1 MKQRYAIAIAGAA
14 VMLASPALA
23 GERWLVYTGGE
34 KPGRI
39 FVVVDETYLDAVP
52 FTEKTYK
59 LETVTVLE
67 NAKAPDWV
75 SSNMIIDCSRNTLEE
90 KLIQVS
96 PRGGKLTTAP
106 DQPAKQ
112 PTNAVGEALIA
123 FACDMGPKNS
133 EQRLAARKT
142 DLTDRGW
149 MYMGPVTTSDV
160 TDLAWN
166 SMWTD
171 GQRPASTPRSAAEL
185 EREMESLNARRQKAL
200 AETNAIAGEVVEAD
214 RKGQQRTAE
223 IMAQTEA
230 NGAIAKARKRR
241 EPAAVLRGIEPWIT
255 HGEAELVAS
264 WGPPTNFEDRAGK
277 RFLHYYKT
285 GVMLGPDPSQGCGA
299 GNMYVPDPNSKN
311 GGMMCVAG
319 GPPRS
324 ETPIE
329 CTASFELQDGIV
341 IDYVTKGT
349 EVTYSWG
356 GNGCAQLFGK

>member
-1 MKQRYAIAIAGAA
+1 MRKYGIALACTCA
-14 VMLASPALA
+14 MLASPARA

-34 KPGRI
+34 RPNRI

-52 FTEKTYK
+52 FAEKTYK
-59 LETVTVLE
+59 LETITVLE

-75 SSNMIIDCSRNTLEE
+75 SSNMIIDCDRNTLEE

-112 PTNAVGEALIA
+112 PTNPVGEALIA
-123 FACDMGPKNS
+123 FACDMGPRNS

-171 GQRPASTPRSAAEL
+171 GKRPASTPRSAAEL

-200 AETNAIAGEVVEAD
+200 AEAQAIAGEVVEAD
-214 RKGQQRTAE
+214 KRDQQRTAA
-223 IMAQTEA
+223 IMAETEA
-230 NGAIAKARKRR
+230 NGAVAKARKRR
-241 EPAAVLRGIEPWIT
+241 EPAAVVRALESWVT
-255 HGEAELVAS
+255 HSEAELVGS
-264 WGPPTNFEDRAGK
+264 WGPPTSFEDRAGT
-277 RFLHYYKT
+277 RFLRYYKT

-299 GNMYVPDPNSKN
+299 GNMYVPDPGSKN

-329 CTASFELQDGIV
+329 CTASFELRGGMIV
-341 IDYVTKGT
+341 DYATKGT

>member
-1 MKQRYAIAIAGAA
+1 MRKCAVTAAGVAA
-14 VMLASPALA
+14 MLATPAMA
-23 GERWLVYTGGE
+23 DERWLVYTGGE
-34 KPGRI
+34 KPNRI

-52 FTEKTYK
+52 FAEKTYK
-59 LETVTVLE
+59 LETITVLE
-67 NAKAPDWV
+67 SAKAPDWV
-75 SSNMIIDCSRNTLEE
+75 SSNMIIDCDRNTLEE

-123 FACDMGPKNS
+123 FACEMGPKNS

-142 DLTDRGW
+142 DLTGRGW

-171 GQRPASTPRSAAEL
+171 GKRPAGTPRSAAEL
-185 EREMESLNARRQKAL
+185 EREMASLDARRQKAL
-200 AETNAIAGEVVEAD
+200 AEAQAIAGQVVETD
-214 RKGQQRTAE
+214 KKDQQRTAD

-241 EPAAVLRGIEPWIT
+241 EPAAVLRGIEPWIL

-264 WGPPTNFEDRAGK
+264 WGPPTNFEDRGGK

-285 GVMLGPDPSQGCGA
+285 GVMLGPDPSQGCGP
-299 GNMYVPDPNSKN
+299 GNMYVPDPNSKS
-311 GGMMCVAG
+311 GGMMCVG
-319 GPPRS
+319 GAPARS

-329 CTASFELQDGIV
+329 CTASFELRDGTI

-349 EVTYSWG
+349 
-356 GNGCAQLFGK
+356 